1 MTAAD
6 ARGAGQDGGLSNA
19 FHALKRRGP
28 QILVTGDVPETVSQ
42 RASRRLLGHPEEKR
56 HRVLVL
62 TDSSDGADQWL
73 PHGVTPDSDGAEVV
87 RAGIQRSASA
97 SSSSPASSSPASSS
111 NGPSGPGQNQV
122 PYEREAVARE
132 TQRAVEA
139 WRRDRDVPPP
149 SQLRVGLYS
158 LGTLIEQEGLDAV
171 RSLLCLVTGSV
182 RWARGMGHYHLP
194 REPASDPVVD
204 LQYVFDARLDL
215 RTGGDGAEQR
225 WHLPGTGTTGWVS
238 LDEDL

>member
-62 TDSSDGADQWL
+62 TDSSDGAEQWL
-73 PHGVTPDSDGAEVV
+73 PHGVSPDSNGAEVV
-87 RAGIQRSASA
+87 RAGTQRSATA
-97 SSSSPASSSPASSS
+97 SSSSAASPPSAS
-111 NGPSGPGQNQV
+111 GPSPGADQI
-122 PYEREAVARE
+122 PSEREAVARE

-149 SQLRVGLYS
+149 SQLRVGVYS
-158 LGTLIEQEGLDAV
+158 LGTLIEQENLDAV

-194 REPASDPVVD
+194 REPGSDPVVD

>member
-6 ARGAGQDGGLSNA
+6 ARGRGQDGGLSNA

-62 TDSSDGADQWL
+62 TDSSDGAERWL
-73 PHGVTPDSDGAEVV
+73 PHGVSPDSDGAEVV

-97 SSSSPASSSPASSS
+97 SSSSPASSST
-111 NGPSGPGQNQV
+111 GPPGTGQNQL
-122 PYEREAVARE
+122 PYERETVARE

-171 RSLLCLVTGSV
+171 RPLLCLVTGSV

-194 REPASDPVVD
+194 REPGSDPVVD

-225 WHLPGTGTTGWVS
+225 WHLPGTGTTGWVG